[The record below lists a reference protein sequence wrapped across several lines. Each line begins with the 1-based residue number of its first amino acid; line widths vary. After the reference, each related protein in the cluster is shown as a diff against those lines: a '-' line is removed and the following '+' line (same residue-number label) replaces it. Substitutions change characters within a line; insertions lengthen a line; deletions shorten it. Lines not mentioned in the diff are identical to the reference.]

1 MQFLVKEGRTNLVHR
16 DGTRKGGQ
24 CQERIEK
31 NGDHITHNWHGAK
44 GRLEDIGQG
53 YEQQSGTAVRIYSYG
68 ERGGEDDKSRQHCYH
83 GVDARN
89 LQRRLGKVCA
99 PTEI

>member
-1 MQFLVKEGRTNLVHR
+1 MQFLIKEGRTNLVHG

-53 YEQQSGTAVRIYSYG
+53 YEQQ
-68 ERGGEDDKSRQHCYH
+68 
-83 GVDARN
+83 
-89 LQRRLGKVCA
+89 
-99 PTEI
+99 